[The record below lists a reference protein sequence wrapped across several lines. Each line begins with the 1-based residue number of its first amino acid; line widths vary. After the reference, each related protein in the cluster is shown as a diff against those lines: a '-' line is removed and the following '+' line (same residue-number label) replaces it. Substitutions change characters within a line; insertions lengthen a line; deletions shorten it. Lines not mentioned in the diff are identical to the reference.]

1 MTEAELDLL
10 ERDVEEARN
19 RIAVD
24 FARLRS
30 PAALSGFKDDVL
42 TRGHEAKDEMIH
54 KMTQQASSA
63 AQRVVADLKDR
74 AAANPAAALAIGA
87 GLLWRFA
94 HRPPIATLLVGVGL
108 ASLLR
113 TSPYSA
119 PSPVVTR
126 TGEFAESAAELADS
140 AAQKVRKW
148 GEEARETAGE
158 TIAQVSATA
167 ADLASQAS
175 KLGERVSDA
184 AERAFPES
192 TQRDTFLLGA
202 AALAVG
208 AFTLIAYQRRED

>member
-10 ERDVEEARN
+10 ERDVEAARN

-30 PAALSGFKDDVL
+30 PATLSGFKDDVL
-42 TRGHEAKDEMIH
+42 ARGREAKDATIH
-54 KMTQQASSA
+54 AMTEQASSA
-63 AQRVVADLKDR
+63 ARRVVADLKDR

-113 TSPYSA
+113 TSPHSG
-119 PSPVVTR
+119 PSPVVAR
-126 TGEFAESAAELADS
+126 TSELAESATELAGS
-140 AAQKVRKW
+140 AAQKVREW
-148 GEEARETAGE
+148 GEEARESAGE
-158 TIAQVSATA
+158 TLAQVSAKA
-167 ADLASQAS
+167 ADLAAQAS
-175 KLGERVSDA
+175 KLGERVSDV

-192 TQRDTFLLGA
+192 NQRDTFLLGA

-208 AFTLIAYQRRED
+208 AATLIAYQRRED